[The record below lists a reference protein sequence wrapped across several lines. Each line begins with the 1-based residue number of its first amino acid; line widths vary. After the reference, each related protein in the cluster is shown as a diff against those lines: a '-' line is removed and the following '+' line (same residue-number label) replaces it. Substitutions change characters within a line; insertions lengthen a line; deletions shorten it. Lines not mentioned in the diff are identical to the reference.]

1 MRLYDNAPSSAYE
14 ELKTFYPVWYREV
27 LEMDAI
33 WHALGMHLD
42 GLRDGVIKAVDNC
55 FINTANEDTIA
66 QLENFL
72 YITYEG
78 KRTIEERRALVASF
92 FYWERPYRGTGNQRT
107 YAWLY
112 HRRGRS

>member
-92 FYWERPYRGTGNQRT
+92 FIGNGHIGNRKSKNLCVALPQER
-107 YAWLY
+107 
-112 HRRGRS
+112 